1 MSLWLQGG
9 HFILLSIVCANIYG
23 DKATQMFSII
33 CFSFGATSLTGLIIV
48 MFMVDKGIMG
58 YLPLF
63 IISAA
68 MTLLCLI
75 MLHTIFKKEKLAIS
89 ESKAND
95 NENQNSR

>member
-1 MSLWLQGG
+1 
-9 HFILLSIVCANIYG
+9 
-23 DKATQMFSII
+23 MFSII

-48 MFMVDKGIMG
+48 MFMVDKGIIG

-75 MLHTIFKKEKLAIS
+75 MLHTIFKEEKLAIS
-89 ESKAND
+89 DSKADD
-95 NENQNSR
+95 NENKNSR